1 MPENHAVQPALT
13 DSADA
18 FDLDT
23 LPPMKR
29 EIVRALHSVSDSI
42 PWVLSATLTGSFLNS
57 NDLTGVS
64 DIDYIVIVDQLHR
77 ERFEDLQSAFR
88 QRLEPVV
95 HAHGWKLRINP
106 TLGPL
111 KFNDEQTAVLHLML
125 YSREAHVK
133 HVIESPFTCFDWQLS
148 PVYHRA
154 SMAEIYPAFALQPRH
169 FVSAR
174 RSITDYLNDYRAR
187 VVSYREL
194 VCNDVSYEERKQ
206 LKPMTVRDQHEFA
219 YHIVR
224 FLMKNVV
231 KLLTRSNHD
240 HPSDSLQDTFFC
252 YFPEEEQ
259 SIRAFFVELSTRKQT
274 QQFDPPIEELDERL
288 ESFAATFERQFRS
301 IFQFQATRHVV
312 FRHAPTP
319 QNQADDGSVR
329 FLGRSNPEI
338 LPQKQAAF
346 KDLDRAVASLD
357 TPRYYSSPLNRC
369 QQSLKAIRPEAELTT
384 DDRLQEIH
392 YGSCEGMTVQ
402 AARNSYPALFQAWQQ
417 GQDPRF
423 PGGESTE
430 DVLQR
435 SIAAMTDIW
444 GSSSSDTV
452 TCTHNVVLRCL
463 VGNALG
469 IPQSQWYRLKIPHLA
484 PITFIRTQ
492 DHGTFLDLIPE
503 VERQIFQSFSD
514 STRSS

>member
-1 MPENHAVQPALT
+1 MPENQVAKQHPS
-13 DSADA
+13 DHDA
-18 FDLDT
+18 TFDLNS

-29 EIVRALHSVSDSI
+29 EIVHALHSVADSI

-57 NDLTGVS
+57 DDLSGVS
-64 DIDYIVIVDQLHR
+64 DIDYIVIVDQLQR
-77 ERFEDLQSAFR
+77 ERFDSLQAAF
-88 QRLEPVV
+88 QQQLEPVV
-95 HAHGWKLRINP
+95 QAHGWKLRINP

-148 PVYHRA
+148 PVNHRA
-154 SMAEIYPAFALQPRH
+154 SMADIYPAFALQPRH

-219 YHIVR
+219 YHIIR

-231 KLLTRSNHD
+231 KLLTRSNRD
-240 HPSDSLQDTFFC
+240 LPSEELQTAFFR
-252 YFPEEEQ
+252 YFPTEES
-259 SIRAFFVELSTRKQT
+259 SIRAFFGELSACKHS
-274 QQFDPPIEELDERL
+274 QQFDPPVDNLDERL
-288 ESFAATFERQFRS
+288 ESFAAIFEEQFRS
-301 IFQFQATRHVV
+301 IFHAEATRHVV

-319 QNQADDGSVR
+319 QNYAKDGSVR

-338 LPQKQAAF
+338 LPLDAAALS
-346 KDLDRAVASLD
+346 DLNAAVASL
-357 TPRYYSSPLNRC
+357 TSPRYYSSPQTRC
-369 QQSLKAIRPEAELTT
+369 RQSLASMDPGGEVET
-384 DDRLQEIH
+384 DDRLQEIN
-392 YGSCEGMTVQ
+392 YGACEGMTVQ
-402 AARNSYPALFQAWQQ
+402 AARNSHPALFQAWQQ
-417 GQDPRF
+417 GQDPCF
-423 PGGESTE
+423 PGGECTE

-435 SIAAMTDIW
+435 SLEAMTDVW
-444 GSSSSDTV
+444 DNSQTDTV

-469 IPQSQWYRLKIPHLA
+469 VPRSQWYRLKIPHLA
-484 PITFIRTQ
+484 PITFIRTPE
-492 DHGTFLDLIPE
+492 HGVYLDLSPE

-514 STRSS
+514 SMR

>member
-1 MPENHAVQPALT
+1 MPENLATKQQLT
-13 DSADA
+13 DHDKS
-18 FDLDT
+18 FDLSS

-29 EIVRALHSVSDSI
+29 EIVQALHSVSDSI

-57 NDLTGVS
+57 DDLSGVS

-77 ERFEDLQSAFR
+77 ERFESLQTAF
-88 QRLEPVV
+88 QQQLEPVV
-95 HAHGWKLRINP
+95 QSHGWKLRINP

-111 KFNDEQTAVLHLML
+111 KFNDQQTAVLHLML
-125 YSREAHVK
+125 YSQEAHVN
-133 HVIESPFTCFDWQLS
+133 HVIDSPFTCFDWQLS
-148 PVYHRA
+148 PVNHRA
-154 SMAEIYPAFALQPRH
+154 AMADIYPAFALQPRH

-219 YHIVR
+219 YHIIR

-231 KLLTRSNHD
+231 KLLTRSNRD
-240 HPSDSLQDTFFC
+240 LSSDDLQTVFFR
-252 YFPEEEQ
+252 YFPAEES
-259 SIRAFFVELSTRKQT
+259 SIRSLFTELSTRKQS
-274 QQFDPPIEELDERL
+274 QQFDSPVENLDERL
-288 ESFAATFERQFRS
+288 ESFAATFEQQFRS
-301 IFQFQATRHVV
+301 IFHTEATRHVV
-312 FRHAPTP
+312 FRHGPTP
-319 QNQADDGSVR
+319 LNYDDDGSVR

-338 LPQKQAAF
+338 LPLDHA
-346 KDLDRAVASLD
+346 DLSKLTNTVSNLTD
-357 TPRYYSSPLNRC
+357 PKFYSSPLTRC
-369 QQSLKAIRPEAELTT
+369 RQSLVSVSNTDEVAT
-384 DDRLQEIH
+384 DDRLQEIN
-392 YGSCEGMTVQ
+392 YGACEGMTVQ
-402 AARNSYPALFQAWQQ
+402 AARNSHPALFQAWQQ
-417 GQDPRF
+417 GHDPRF

-435 SIAAMTDIW
+435 SIEAMSDIW
-444 GSSSSDTV
+444 NNSQGDTV

-469 IPQSQWYRLKIPHLA
+469 VPRSQWYRLKIPHLA
-484 PITFIRTQ
+484 PITFIRTPE
-492 DHGTFLDLIPE
+492 HGVYLDLTPE

-514 STRSS
+514 STR

>member
-1 MPENHAVQPALT
+1 MSENQAVKPQLY
-13 DSADA
+13 DRDA
-18 FDLDT
+18 SFDLHA

-29 EIVRALHSVSDSI
+29 EIVHALHSVADSI

-57 NDLTGVS
+57 DDLSGVS

-77 ERFEDLQSAFR
+77 ERFESLQATF
-88 QRLEPVV
+88 QKQLEPVV
-95 HAHGWKLRINP
+95 QAHGWKLRINP

-148 PVYHRA
+148 PVNHRA
-154 SMAEIYPAFALQPRH
+154 SMADIYPAFALQPRH

-219 YHIVR
+219 YHIIR
-224 FLMKNVV
+224 FLMKNLV
-231 KLLTRSNHD
+231 KLLTRSNRD
-240 HPSDSLQDTFFC
+240 LPSDELQANFFR
-252 YFPEEEQ
+252 YFPAEE
-259 SIRAFFVELSTRKQT
+259 SPIRAFFSELSLRKHG
-274 QQFDPPIEELDERL
+274 QQFDPPVENLDERL
-288 ESFAATFERQFRS
+288 ESFAATFEQQFRS
-301 IFQFQATRHVV
+301 TFHSHATRHVV

-319 QNQADDGSVR
+319 QNYAEDGSVR

-338 LPQKQAAF
+338 LPPDSAAISSLS
-346 KDLDRAVASLD
+346 DAISSLD
-357 TPRYYSSPLNRC
+357 APLFFSSPQTRC
-369 QQSLKAIRPEAELTT
+369 RQSLASIDPSVVFET
-384 DDRLQEIH
+384 DDRLQEIN
-392 YGSCEGMTVQ
+392 YGACEGMTVQ
-402 AARNSYPALFQAWQQ
+402 AARNSHPALFQAWQQ
-417 GQDPRF
+417 GHDPRF
-423 PGGESTE
+423 PGGECTE
-430 DVLQR
+430 DVFQR
-435 SIAAMTDIW
+435 GLKAMTDIW
-444 GSSSSDTV
+444 DKSPTDTV

-469 IPQSQWYRLKIPHLA
+469 VPRSQCYRLKIPHLA
-484 PITFIRTQ
+484 PITFIRTPE
-492 DHGTFLDLIPE
+492 HGVYLDLTPE

-514 STRSS
+514 SMR